1 MPLPRALARLNRVGL
16 NRIIRH
22 IAPRFP
28 GLGLVQHVGRR
39 SGAVYRTPV
48 NLFTAGDR
56 YTFALTYGK
65 DADWVRNVL
74 AAGGCHVVHRGRR
87 IRLVDP
93 RIVHDEKRSAIRPL
107 ERVFLRLLRVADF
120 LVLDAA
126 PPGPG

>member
-22 IAPRFP
+22 IAPWFP
-28 GLGLVQHVGRR
+28 GLALVAHVGRR

-48 NLFTAGDR
+48 NIFTSGGR
-56 YTFALTYGK
+56 YTFALTYSA

-74 AAGGCHVVHRGRR
+74 AAGGCEVVHRGRR
-87 IRLVDP
+87 VRLVDP
-93 RIVHDEKRSAIRPL
+93 RIVHDEKRSAIHPVA
-107 ERVFLRLLRVADF
+107 RVFLRLFRVADF
-120 LVLDAA
+120 LVLDSA